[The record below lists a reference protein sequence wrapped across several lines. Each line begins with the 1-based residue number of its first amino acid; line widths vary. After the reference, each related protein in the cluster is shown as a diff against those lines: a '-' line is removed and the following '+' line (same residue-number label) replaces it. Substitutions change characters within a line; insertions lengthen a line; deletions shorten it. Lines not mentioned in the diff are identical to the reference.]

1 MLAFIHPP
9 ASSQDLAIVQESLL
23 SKKVYQ
29 HMLKRTQREQAILKQ
44 KLFQMEDLHMD
55 VEVFFG

>member
-1 MLAFIHPP
+1 MIYQVSPSPEPFF
-9 ASSQDLAIVQESLL
+9 QDSLL

-44 KLFQMEDLHMD
+44 KLFQMEEIHVDL
-55 VEVFFG
+55 EIS